1 MTQQPFQFKL
11 VLVGTIQGENQ
22 RDVTEKVKSW
32 LSLALPLHDSI
43 DDLVIEVTGQL
54 DELQGRFG

>member
-1 MTQQPFQFKL
+1 MTQPFQFKL
-11 VLVGTIQGENQ
+11 VLMGTIQGENQ
-22 RDVTEKVKSW
+22 QEVVEKVKSG

-43 DDLVIEVTGQL
+43 DDLVIEVTGQM